1 MENSVYHLVTMPL
14 FFAALLVSS
23 LLFSSPARAQD
34 ENPFQQ
40 WFKDHVKG
48 TLIYKNFAHFQTTEA
63 EQRTVR
69 QEGILRLEVDQTF
82 QENWRFFLVPQW
94 KADTANYTAGA
105 FQDFR
110 DTTLRD
116 PYFYFREG
124 YLKYRG
130 DNFDAAVGKQFYTW
144 GTADGFNPTDNLN
157 PRDYH
162 DVPDREKMGIFSY
175 SATYYPPDASLTAVV
190 IPFFTPSRLPMAH
203 SRWSPNP
210 NSKSSD
216 DSAFGALGIPPGT
229 TGRRREMPG
238 KRLDKVQAGIRYKQ
252 TIAGWDVSVSYFDGY
267 NTQPVVRV
275 VDNVAR
281 PRFNRMHVIGADF
294 TTTSGKFEYHGE
306 WAARL
311 YESGRATSVLPIVAG
326 TTYTID
332 YDWVKDLGLEHV
344 LWNLEY
350 VREVTLRKKFND
362 QYRESGI
369 FDRPFQNSILTR
381 LTFKVDENN
390 EFYWSVNWNIH
401 YHRTDHHHDNWFV
414 QPKFMHKFSDS
425 LKVEGGWELF
435 WGANNSFWGK
445 WKRNDRTFAKFT
457 YLF

>member
-1 MENSVYHLVTMPL
+1 MMRFWTAWILSIFVFL
-14 FFAALLVSS
+14 SS
-23 LLFSSPARAQD
+23 ASAD
-34 ENPFQQ
+34 EENPVSQ
-40 WFKDHVKG
+40 WVKNHVKG
-48 TLIYKNFAHFQTTEA
+48 SFRYKNFAHFYTTEA

-69 QEGILRLEVDQTF
+69 QEGIFRLEVDQTF
-82 QENWRFFLVPQW
+82 QENWRFFLVPEW
-94 KADTANYTAGA
+94 KADTANYTASP

-110 DTTLRD
+110 DTYLRD
-116 PYFYFREG
+116 SYFYLKEG

-130 DNFDAAVGKQFYTW
+130 DNFDVAVGKQFYTW
-144 GTADGFNPTDNLN
+144 GTGDGFNPTDNLN

-162 DVPDREKMGIFSY
+162 DVPDREKLGIFSFA
-175 SATYYPPDASLTAVV
+175 ATYYPPDASLTLVV
-190 IPFFTPSRLPMAH
+190 IPYFTPSRLPLAH

-216 DSAFGALGIPPGT
+216 DSAFGDLGIPDDT
-229 TGRRREMPG
+229 TARRREMPG
-238 KRLDKVQAGIRYKQ
+238 KRLDKVQVGLRAKQ
-252 TIAGWDVSVSYFDGY
+252 TFSGWDVALSYFDGY

-275 VDNVAR
+275 ADNVAR

-311 YESGRATSVLPIVAG
+311 YESGRATSVLPILLG
-326 TTYTID
+326 GMYTMD
-332 YDWVKDLGLEHV
+332 YDWVKDLGLDQI

-362 QYRESGI
+362 QYRESGV
-369 FDRPFQNSILTR
+369 FDRPFQNSVLTR

-390 EFYWSVNWNIH
+390 ELYTSINWNIH

-435 WGANNSFWGK
+435 WGAQNSFWGK

-457 YLF
+457 YFF

>member
-1 MENSVYHLVTMPL
+1 MGNGVYDVLIMRL

-23 LLFSSPARAQD
+23 VLFFSPASAQD

-40 WFKDHVKG
+40 WFKEHVKG
-48 TLIYKNFAHFQTTEA
+48 TLLYKNFAHFHTTEA

-69 QEGILRLEVDQTF
+69 QEGIVRLEVDQTF

-116 PYFYFREG
+116 PYFYLREG
-124 YLKYRG
+124 YVKYRG
-130 DNFDAAVGKQFYTW
+130 DNYDATVGKQFYSW

-162 DVPDREKMGIFSY
+162 DVPDREKIGIFSFA
-175 SATYYPPDASLTAVV
+175 ATYYPPDASITLVV
-190 IPFFTPSRLPMAH
+190 VPFFTPSRLPMAH
-203 SRWSPNP
+203 SRWSPTP
-210 NSKSSD
+210 NSKTSEDTS
-216 DSAFGALGIPPGT
+216 FGALGIPEGT
-229 TGRRREMPG
+229 TGKRREMPG
-238 KRLDKVQAGIRYKQ
+238 KRLDKVQVGLRAKQ
-252 TIAGWDVSVSYFDGY
+252 TIAGWDVSASYFSGY

-275 VDNVAR
+275 VDTVAR

-311 YESGRATSVLPIVAG
+311 YESGRATSILPILLG
-326 TTYTID
+326 GMYTMD
-332 YDWVKDLGLEHV
+332 YDWVKDLGLEHI

-369 FDRPFQNSILTR
+369 FDRPFQNAVLTR
-381 LTFKVDENN
+381 LTFKIDENN
-390 EFYWSVNWNIH
+390 ELYMSVNWNIH